1 VYSCP
6 AAATPG
12 APTIGTASA
21 SDAAATVTWSAPT
34 PNGGAPVTGYL
45 VTARNGTTT
54 KSARVDATAT
64 KGTVGS
70 LTNGLPWTLVVQAES
85 SAGTG
90 PASAA
95 SAAVTPRWVATIA
108 LTASPAT
115 VVFPAKSN
123 VTMSVVRKGTT
134 TPVPAADVQLFGRK
148 TSAPAGTAWT
158 YLGHATTDLAGKVAT
173 PRAQYSTT
181 DYLARLYESAAVAG
195 PSTTSPLVRVY
206 VAHAVSIAASSTA
219 IKLGQTVT
227 LSGSVYPQHSGKVVL
242 QKLSGTSWVN
252 LTGERATSS
261 TGTYSI
267 GYTPTARAAVRTV
280 RVVSVATPDN
290 VSGTSAT
297 RSFSIS

>member
-1 VYSCP
+1 
-6 AAATPG
+6 
-12 APTIGTASA
+12 
-21 SDAAATVTWSAPT
+21 
-34 PNGGAPVTGYL
+34 
-45 VTARNGTTT
+45 
-54 KSARVDATAT
+54 
-64 KGTVGS
+64 
-70 LTNGLPWTLVVQAES
+70 
-85 SAGTG
+85 
-90 PASAA
+90 
-95 SAAVTPRWVATIA
+95 VATIA

-227 LSGSVYPQHSGKVVL
+227 LSGSVSPLHSEGKVVL
-242 QKLSGTSWVN
+242 QKLDGTTWVA
-252 LTGERATSS
+252 LTGQRALSS

-267 GYTPTARAAVRTV
+267 AYTPTAKAATRTV
-280 RVVSVATPDN
+280 RVVSVATADN
-290 VSGTSAT
+290 LSGTSAT